1 MFNQKVLR
9 LLLGSTILS
18 TIFSVTMLVLTVY
31 HHQKIQQM
39 IKEYSRQ

>member
-18 TIFSVTMLVLTVY
+18 SIFSVAMIALTIF
-31 HHQKIQQM
+31 HHLKMQEMIREHSQQ
-39 IKEYSRQ
+39 

>member
-18 TIFSVTMLVLTVY
+18 TIFSLVMISMTAY
-31 HHQKIQQM
+31 HHFTIRQL
-39 IKEYSRQ
+39 IKEYNRE